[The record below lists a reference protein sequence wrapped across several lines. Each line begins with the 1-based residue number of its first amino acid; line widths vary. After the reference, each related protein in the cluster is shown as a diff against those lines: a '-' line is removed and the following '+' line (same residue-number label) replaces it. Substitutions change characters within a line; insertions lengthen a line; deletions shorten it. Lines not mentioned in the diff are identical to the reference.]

1 MNYYESQ
8 YQKLLLDAGDAL
20 STLKLYPKSLPDIP
34 KWDTAVGEAF
44 LTLEELRKV
53 VGTKF
58 PSFTYLIDSFAVG
71 VKTEFLRGLN
81 AVEKLEPETAR
92 RSAARLLPVL
102 NETEDGKILA
112 LSAKPLIDL
121 HALKA
126 TNKLTGGSGF
136 AHWDSLES
144 AAKRAALSAARLVKE
159 VEKELPGSVPAVE
172 SHFKAVGMEIEQGFA
187 QFVERWEKKGI
198 PGVSTIA
205 RASSSRLLDATEA
218 AAGPL

>member
-58 PSFTYLIDSFAVG
+58 PSFTYLIDSFAVS
-71 VKTEFLRGLN
+71 VKTKFLRGLN

-121 HALKA
+121 HALK
-126 TNKLTGGSGF
+126 
-136 AHWDSLES
+136 
-144 AAKRAALSAARLVKE
+144 
-159 VEKELPGSVPAVE
+159 
-172 SHFKAVGMEIEQGFA
+172 
-187 QFVERWEKKGI
+187 
-198 PGVSTIA
+198 
-205 RASSSRLLDATEA
+205 
-218 AAGPL
+218 